1 MNKVK
6 FLLFA
11 LVAVVAA
18 ACTTDPSVDGVES
31 LEGAV
36 AKKIVNRPTAACPGS
51 MLIYVD
57 EQTADALQA
66 SLGNSRTGIASLDEV
81 AAQIDVTSIDY
92 VTPGSKFSD
101 EERAFG
107 LHRWFEV
114 RFSEDVNVEE
124 VALKLASLGEV
135 KRVEYNTL
143 IESPKSKAHVVDIN
157 DIIATRASQSYF
169 DDAMYGLQWHYR
181 NTGNKAIFPDAMEG
195 ADINVEPA
203 WDYTTGHR
211 DVIVAI
217 IDEGVDYRH
226 PDLKDNVWV
235 NQAEFDGAEGVDD
248 DGNGYVDDIYGWNFV
263 PGTNGK
269 LTWDEK
275 AVTGDPEDD
284 DVGHGTHVAGTIA
297 AVNNNGIGV
306 VGVAGGNGTGN
317 GVRVMSCQIFSAGRT
332 TTIATNG
339 DAIRYAANMGAC
351 ILQCSWGYPGD
362 YNPTSDEQYE
372 RERGYQQEAIRYFM
386 SKNNCAALNGGA
398 VIFAAGNDTLNTASY
413 PGAFNEY
420 ISVSA
425 YGPNG
430 LPTTYTN
437 YGPGVNIAAPG
448 GDYYPNYSTM
458 EWEESGLVLSTLP
471 NEAYGYMPGTSMACP
486 HVSGV
491 AALVL
496 SHALELGKTLT
507 LDQLYSILLTSVN
520 DIDSRLTGKYDTVFG
535 TMNLGSY
542 KGKMGTGMIDAFQAV
557 MAVRG
562 TLCVPATVGKE
573 CCLDLKQ
580 LRGDGTLS
588 LKLLKE
594 VEISDEV
601 ESRLGIKD
609 VAVFGNKVYF
619 TCEKAG
625 SGTVTI
631 HAVAGG
637 DTVGGGATMG
647 GMDISIDVAVV
658 SRMANNSNGWL

>member
-1 MNKVK
+1 MEVP
-6 FLLFA
+6 A
-11 LVAVVAA
+11 Y
-18 ACTTDPSVDGVES
+18 
-31 LEGAV
+31 
-36 AKKIVNRPTAACPGS
+36 AKKVLNTSDNAVGGELI
-51 MLIYVD
+51 IYVD
-57 EQTADALQA
+57 EATM
-66 SLGNSRTGIASLDEV
+66 
-81 AAQIDVTSIDY
+81 AQIDKAGSVTRSGNSELDAIAEQLGAES
-92 VTPGSKFSD
+92 VEHVFNMQLNPARLRRT
-101 EERAFG
+101 G
-107 LHRWFEV
+107 LDRWFVV
-114 RFSEDVNVEE
+114 RFGEDTDLEAA
-124 VALKLASLGEV
+124 ALKLASVDAIERVQFSNKVERPKHSKSVEV
-135 KRVEYNTL
+135 DPTTIV
-143 IESPKSKAHVVDIN
+143 
-157 DIIATRASQSYF
+157 ATRSTTAKF
-169 DDAMYGLQWHYR
+169 NDPMYDLQWHYR
-181 NTGNKAIFPDAMEG
+181 NTGNTQIFHTAKEG

-203 WDYTTGHR
+203 WELTTGR
-211 DVIVAI
+211 PEVIVAVV
-217 IDEGVDYRH
+217 DEGVDFTH
-226 PDLKDNVWV
+226 EDIAPNMWV
-235 NQAEFDGAEGVDD
+235 NEAELNGVEGVDD
-248 DGNGYVDDIYGWNFV
+248 DGNGYKDDIHGHNFV
-263 PGTNGK
+263 TNGS
-269 LTWDEK
+269 
-275 AVTGDPEDD
+275 VTCSRPGDS
-284 DVGHGTHVAGTIA
+284 GHGTHVAGTVA
-297 AVNNNGIGV
+297 AVNNNNIGV
-306 VGVAGGNGTGN
+306 CGIAGGDGSGN
-317 GVRVMSCQIFSAGRT
+317 GVRIMTCQIFSNKESAGT
-332 TTIATNG
+332 MATAR
-339 DAIRYAANMGAC
+339 AIQYATEMGAC

-625 SGTVTI
+625 SGTITI